1 MGELKISMND
11 LKEIL
16 SKYVKSTNEISKEFM
31 EELKKD
37 CKSYKEVKEKLS
49 RPQKEIIWS
58 CGDEKSLNIA
68 LILYAAS
75 LLDKEMNDLLPINR
89 S

>member
-1 MGELKISMND
+1 MND

-16 SKYVKSTNEISKEFM
+16 SRYVESTNETSKEFM
-31 EELKKD
+31 GELKKD

-49 RPQKEIIWS
+49 RLQKEIIWS